1 MYFKADSIYTILC
14 SKLQINKTQIYK
26 VLCKLLLDN
35 QTPISVYS
43 LLALDT
49 YFSQLSYKL
58 FLFMQSWSDGNGLKL

>member
-1 MYFKADSIYTILC
+1 MYLSRQYIHYIVFKVTDKNNTESLFLIH
-14 SKLQINKTQIYK
+14 K

-49 YFSQLSYKL
+49 YFSQATNYFFSCNHGQ
-58 FLFMQSWSDGNGLKL
+58 MEMD